1 MSNTFE
7 QEILDAT
14 DIRQRNLLEP
24 AKLAAEKPDTGVK
37 ILKKSAYYVIKDCAN
52 IAQQYVTH
60 IAYASLNEPL
70 KDLQGIFTKEQII
83 DFVERSREEPHTN
96 QLLTLI
102 FADITKI
109 SSPKVTINIDKGP
122 KFDFNNEDG
131 PYGDYDYDGY
141 MDKDDY
147 VEKDPEVVIEKV
159 DMTDKN
165 IIIKKLCQ
173 IFKCSD

>member
-1 MSNTFE
+1 MEPTFE

-14 DIRQRNLLEP
+14 DIRQRNLLAP

-60 IAYASLNEPL
+60 IAYASLNDPL
-70 KDLQGIFTKEQII
+70 NELQGLFTKEQII

-102 FADITKI
+102 FADITKT
-109 SSPKVTINIDKGP
+109 SSPKVTINIDRGP

-159 DMTDKN
+159 DMADKS
-165 IIIKKLCQ
+165 IVVKKLCNV
-173 IFKCSD
+173 FKC